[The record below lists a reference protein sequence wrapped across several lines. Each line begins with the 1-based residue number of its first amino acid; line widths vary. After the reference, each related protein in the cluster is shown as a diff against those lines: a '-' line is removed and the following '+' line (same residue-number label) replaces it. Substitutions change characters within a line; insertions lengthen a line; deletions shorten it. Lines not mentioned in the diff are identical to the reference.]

1 MSQSTFAIPN
11 QSGANYRVAVNNAL
25 QALASLYSGTTP
37 SESYAYQLWFDT
49 STNIL
54 KQRNAANNAWVN
66 LWAATLGSPVVIN
79 FRDTRVEA
87 HGNNNID
94 SNTAFGAG
102 ALQDNTTGIN
112 NTALGINALQKN
124 TTGVNNTAFGL
135 NALQNNLTGINNTAV
150 GQNALRDNNTGTQN
164 TAVGQN
170 ALLLN
175 SGGLYNTAV
184 GFQALTNN
192 TTGINNTAVGL
203 NALRDNTIG
212 TQNTAVGANALQTNT
227 IGIQNTAVG
236 QSALLLNSGGIYN
249 TAVGF
254 QALTNNTTG
263 IYNTAV
269 GLNAL
274 RDNNTGIYNTVV
286 GANALLLNSGGLY
299 NTAVGQSA
307 LQANTT
313 GINNTA
319 LGYAAGVSGYG
330 INITTQSNHFILGNS
345 SVTDLICADTS
356 ISGHSDARD
365 KKDIEALNFSG
376 LAYINALIPRKFTW
390 DMRKCVGTKK
400 DITEIGF
407 IAQEVESVQSSVY
420 AVPGIVST
428 YDIDY
433 TDPETD
439 ENIVTDQKLV
449 APAKLIPIL
458 VKAIQELSQR
468 LNALEA

>member
-66 LWAATLGSPVVIN
+66 LWAATLGSPVVID
-79 FRDTRVEA
+79 FRDTRLEV
-87 HGNNNID
+87 H
-94 SNTAFGAG
+94 GAG
-102 ALQDNTTGIN
+102 NIES
-112 NTALGINALQKN
+112 NTALGQNALFSN
-124 TTGVNNTAFGL
+124 TTGSHS
-135 NALQNNLTGINNTAV
+135 TAV
-150 GQNALRDNNTGTQN
+150 GVTALQ
-164 TAVGQN
+164 
-170 ALLLN
+170 
-175 SGGLYNTAV
+175 S
-184 GFQALTNN
+184 N

-203 NALRDNTIG
+203 SALQNNTTG
-212 TQNTAVGANALQTNT
+212 VSNTAVGAAALLSNTTGVNNTALGVNALQNSTT
-227 IGIQNTAVG
+227 GINNTAVG
-236 QSALLLNSGGIYN
+236 
-249 TAVGF
+249 TA
-254 QALTNNTTG
+254 T
-263 IYNTAV
+263 
-269 GLNAL
+269 
-274 RDNNTGIYNTVV
+274 
-286 GANALLLNSGGLY
+286 
-299 NTAVGQSA
+299 
-307 LQANTT
+307 LQNNTT

-319 LGYAAGVSGYG
+319 LGHAALQNSTTGINNTALGVNALNYNTTGINNTALGHAAGTSGNG

-433 TDPETD
+433 TDPETN
-439 ENIVTDQKLV
+439 EHFVTDQKLV
-449 APAKLIPIL
+449 APARFIPIL
-458 VKAIQELSQR
+458 VKAIQELTVR
-468 LNALEA
+468 VELLETALQAQ